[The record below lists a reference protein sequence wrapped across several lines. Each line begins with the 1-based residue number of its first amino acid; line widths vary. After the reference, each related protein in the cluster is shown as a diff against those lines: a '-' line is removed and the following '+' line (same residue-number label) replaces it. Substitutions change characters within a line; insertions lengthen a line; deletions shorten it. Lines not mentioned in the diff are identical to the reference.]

1 MESAIP
7 PNFFAN
13 RLGLNDPAC
22 GIYAVDDA
30 GGIRFEY
37 TVPEAALMGGGELP
51 LSSMLAIADDVTTWA
66 AVGADR
72 YSRPGVSVELSL
84 TRSRARPVRAGD
96 RIVVSPLV
104 TKLGRAMAF
113 LRATVSDAETGDLV
127 ATCRHTKYVHMGAGW
142 DLLFGPGSAVA
153 KVLLPLVGRRA
164 AAEAGGASAAQP
176 LVSLGSS
183 VRALGDGS
191 STGVASFACDA
202 GHFNLPAE
210 FGGGMHGGCQAVVHE
225 LAAAEAAE
233 AAAEAAAETR
243 RGRLA
248 LQEMSVSYLSSGK
261 VGEKC
266 VVVHAPGLGGGG
278 GAVAPASLAAP
289 AWAARSSAADG
300 SDGRSVLCSSRLLNG
315 AELDAPCVSEATLR
329 FSRVL

>member
-1 MESAIP
+1 MMARRLARLLEKKALLESAIP

-104 TKLGRAMAF
+104 TKLGRAMAMRITCSS
-113 LRATVSDAETGDLV
+113 LAET
-127 ATCRHTKYVHMGAGW
+127 
-142 DLLFGPGSAVA
+142 FGSAGLRCCSV
-153 KVLLPLVGRRA
+153 PRA
-164 AAEAGGASAAQP
+164 GP
-176 LVSLGSS
+176 
-183 VRALGDGS
+183 
-191 STGVASFACDA
+191 
-202 GHFNLPAE
+202 
-210 FGGGMHGGCQAVVHE
+210 M
-225 LAAAEAAE
+225 
-233 AAAEAAAETR
+233 
-243 RGRLA
+243 
-248 LQEMSVSYLSSGK
+248 
-261 VGEKC
+261 
-266 VVVHAPGLGGGG
+266 
-278 GAVAPASLAAP
+278 
-289 AWAARSSAADG
+289 
-300 SDGRSVLCSSRLLNG
+300 
-315 AELDAPCVSEATLR
+315 
-329 FSRVL
+329 